1 DLKAILVERE
11 DCDAGTVT
19 RVREALSQGAT
30 QYKTLRDVA
39 DVLRKRLETA
49 AAGQAKKWHL
59 KLGVALFFLGH
70 TSEAVEHLKHAEGA
84 LASFTLGRALVS
96 LGQLDEALKA
106 FEKAEKSGYNASQV
120 QLQRAGIFRQ
130 QSHLDKAEE
139 VLNKL
144 KDLSSHSA

>member
-1 DLKAILVERE
+1 
-11 DCDAGTVT
+11 
-19 RVREALSQGAT
+19 
-30 QYKTLRDVA
+30 
-39 DVLRKRLETA
+39 RKRLETA

-84 LASFTLGRALVS
+84 LASFTLGRAQVS

-120 QLQRAGIFRQ
+120 QLQRAAIYRQ
-130 QSHLDKAEE
+130 RNELDKARALLE
-139 VLNKL
+139 KL
-144 KDLSSHSA
+144 GDLAKHNAEYNFQLADRKSVV